1 MARFIE
7 GKDRRQTLLL
17 PECLDDYVT
26 QDNPVRVIDAFIDEL
41 DLQALGFTR
50 AQPAATGRPAY
61 HPAILLKIYLYGY
74 LHRVPSSRR
83 LEREAGRNLE
93 LSWLTGQR
101 VPDFKTIAD
110 FRRDNA
116 AAIRATCRQF
126 VVLCR
131 DLGLLAGSEVAV
143 DGSKFKAVNNPDRN
157 FTREARPTDGEDR
170 GEHRTLSGGS

>member
-61 HPAILLKIYLYGY
+61 HPAILLKIYLYGH

-93 LSWLTGQR
+93 LIWLTGQLA
-101 VPDFKTIAD
+101 PDFKTIAD

-116 AAIRATCRQF
+116 AAICATCRQF
-126 VVLCR
+126 VALCR
-131 DLGLLAGSEVAV
+131 DSVRRYARSWRREQSTSATAVFVPLSFSAGVCASE
-143 DGSKFKAVNNPDRN
+143 P
-157 FTREARPTDGEDR
+157 P
-170 GEHRTLSGGS
+170 